1 MTNSKMTCQITTMK
15 QMQTTQADSRRN
27 TKSEQN
33 QHYSV
38 MNEWKMTFRVNEFY
52 EEENVAGGGEECN
65 SHCEINTELR
75 KTARNRDT

>member
-1 MTNSKMTCQITTMK
+1 
-15 QMQTTQADSRRN
+15 
-27 TKSEQN
+27 
-33 QHYSV
+33 

-65 SHCEINTELR
+65 SHCEVNTELR